1 MEHINSPELESME
14 TVGESRMF
22 PDEITDLTVSVTPII
37 SKGQLY
43 RKHVTFTALYNQW
56 EPTISTKSKYDWQT
70 FKAKSYHSQD
80 ATAPSGILS
89 VNPDNE
95 FPFVKDSENTKNRAP
110 TSPM

>member
-43 RKHVTFTALYNQW
+43 RKHVTFTALYNQ
-56 EPTISTKSKYDWQT
+56 
-70 FKAKSYHSQD
+70 
-80 ATAPSGILS
+80 
-89 VNPDNE
+89 
-95 FPFVKDSENTKNRAP
+95 
-110 TSPM
+110 